1 MSECL
6 ICRIEHPVNT
16 GLFCNMCTAKWCIDC
31 DEGMKASGRTL
42 KCPQCRAQNSS
53 VRIGVPLTP
62 RMSIIPAYSNEAR
75 DIVSI
80 PIIACSGKYAG
91 GTKPCTYDTGFT
103 YRGKAYCPRCV
114 RIATGTRDRNVDP
127 LTIHGVNRIHPELD
141 FTPAAAARIREQLA
155 ADVVSEHE
163 DEFIEDDEDHEII
176 DTDDELVL

>member
-16 GLFCNMCTAKWCIDC
+16 GFLCNMCTAKWCIDC

-80 PIIACSGKYAG
+80 PIIAYPGDGRPISRDTKCFNENEEKFWTNRYAS
-91 GTKPCTYDTGFT
+91 
-103 YRGKAYCPRCV
+103 
-114 RIATGTRDRNVDP
+114 
-127 LTIHGVNRIHPELD
+127 
-141 FTPAAAARIREQLA
+141 Q
-155 ADVVSEHE
+155 
-163 DEFIEDDEDHEII
+163 
-176 DTDDELVL
+176 